1 MSAARPA
8 FEPTAPLAPGITV
21 LEASAGTGKTW
32 QISTLV
38 TRLVAEVGLPIDQ
51 VLVVTFTRAATD
63 ELVDRVRNR
72 LREVLAAVRGAT
84 DDGLD
89 PVAAHLWHRARGPAA
104 LPIAQRLHEALQRF
118 DQATITTIH
127 GFCQRMLQQNAFE
140 SLADADAELM
150 TDDRAL
156 RDAIRADLLARLRY
170 DADAALRGFLDAAA
184 SQGGCGLAGDLDA
197 LLSEAS
203 RHPDAAVLP
212 ADSAG
217 VLVGD
222 ASAAHL
228 QVPADPAERAALAGR
243 VRADVVRWARA
254 ELARRART
262 QRVQT
267 YDDLLRLLAD
277 ALGDDVPADRRQRL
291 AAAVRAQFGA
301 ALIDE
306 FQDTDRVQW
315 TIFRALFGGDDRDR
329 YLYLIGDPKQAIYG
343 FRGANVHVYLDAVRC
358 APGRVFT
365 MTRNFRSDARLVDG
379 LNHLLDH
386 RGVFGDDAIAYVEV
400 DAQHQT
406 DRLRPPDT
414 WPADDARR
422 AALQV
427 RFFDGALKRGGEPTD
442 LLGAGALGP
451 ALADRVA
458 EDVVELLDAGFTLD
472 DRPVGPGDVAIL
484 VRSHFQAQALERAL
498 GARGVPSVRSGAAS
512 VFASDEARHL
522 QSWLAAVAE
531 AGRDGPARR
540 AAATPLF
547 GWTAA
552 DLVQL
557 SADAPAEVA
566 RWDTW
571 LALLQRAAD
580 QFVRRGFMVAFRAT
594 LDAAQVMP
602 RLLGWPDGE
611 RRVTNLLHLAEL
623 THAAQQRDRMSPLTT
638 LEWLADQRARVE
650 AEETGEA
657 ELRLERDDAA
667 VRLLTMHKS
676 KGLQFPIVF
685 APYLWDGRRVRA
697 THPLV
702 VPNPDAPAQRL
713 LLADVDDAGEPRAA
727 LLARAEVEAAQ
738 EQMRLAYVALTRAVH
753 RCVVYAGPSTHGG
766 QVLYGQSPIAALLH
780 APADAPSRL
789 HADIEHAHD
798 VERLWDDVRRLA
810 DAAPERAGGPTL
822 GATRCAAAGRA
833 RWTPPAEAEA
843 PPLRTRWYARGP
855 FDAAWRVHSYS
866 SLTRDKEVDEG
877 LLHDPLAARPGAGDE
892 PVDVDVPAL
901 PAPHD
906 VPLATFA
913 GGTQAGT
920 FLHAVL
926 EEVDFAPTPD
936 DPDRVRAL
944 QAAIDHL
951 GPRHGFTAERTAGLA
966 GHLAEA
972 LRVPLGGPLGD
983 FRLIDLQRADR
994 LDELRFDL
1002 PVARVPGGA
1011 FADAFTRGAPGAGGL
1026 RPEYVQGLRAL
1037 GFDTLAGFLT
1047 GAIDLVFRHEGR
1059 WYVADYKSNRVDPAR
1074 TGTSPLGHYAHGY
1087 LQREMERHHYLLQ
1100 AHLYALALHRYLRHR
1115 LGPDYSYADH
1125 FGGAVYLF
1133 LRGMTAPERPVG
1145 AAGREGVYHLR
1156 PDAAVL
1162 RALDELMEGI

>member
-150 TDDRAL
+150 TDDRVL

-254 ELARRART
+254 ELGRRART

-277 ALGDDVPADRRQRL
+277 ALGPGVPEARRHRL
-291 AAAVRAQFGA
+291 AAAVRAQFSA

-315 TIFRALFGGDDRDR
+315 TIFRALFDASDR

-343 FRGANVHVYLDAVRC
+343 FRGANVHVYLDAVRH
-358 APGRVFT
+358 AGPGRVFT

-379 LNHLLDH
+379 LNHLLNH
-386 RGVFGDDAIAYVEV
+386 RGVFGDDAIRYVEV
-400 DAQHQT
+400 DAQHQA
-406 DRLRPPDT
+406 DRLAL
-414 WPADDARR
+414 PADWPPADPRR
-422 AALQV
+422 AGLQL
-427 RFFDGALKRGGEPTD
+427 RFFDGALKRGGEPGE
-442 LLGAGALGP
+442 LLRAGELGP
-451 ALADRVA
+451 ALAERVA
-458 EDVVELLDAGFTLD
+458 EDVVELLDAGCTLD
-472 DRPVGPGDVAIL
+472 GRPVGPGDIAVL
-484 VRSHFQAQALERAL
+484 VRSHFQAQSLERAL

-540 AAATPLF
+540 AAATPIF

-552 DLVQL
+552 DLAKL
-557 SADAPAEVA
+557 SADDAEAVG
-566 RWDTW
+566 RWDAW
-571 LALLQRAAD
+571 LGSLQHAAD
-580 QFVRRGFMVAFRAT
+580 QFARKGFMVAFRGA
-594 LDAAQVMP
+594 LEAHEVMP

-623 THAAQQRDRMSPLTT
+623 VHTAQQRDRLTPLTT
-638 LEWLADQRARVE
+638 LEWLADQRARVD
-650 AEETGEA
+650 AEEAGEA

-676 KGLQFPIVF
+676 KGLQFPVVF
-685 APYLWDGRRVRA
+685 APYLWDGRRVRHS
-697 THPLV
+697 HPLL
-702 VPNPDAPAQRL
+702 VPDPAAPDRRV
-713 LLADVDDAGEPRAA
+713 LATDVDDEAEPRAT
-727 LLARAEVEAAQ
+727 LLQRADREAAQ

-753 RCVVYAGPSTHGG
+753 RCVVYAGPSFNGSQNH
-766 QVLYGQSPIAALLH
+766 YARSPLGALLH
-780 APADAPSRL
+780 APADAADRL
-789 HADIEHAHD
+789 DLELEHVND
-798 VERLWDDVRRLA
+798 PERLWSDLQRIA
-810 DAAPERAGGPTL
+810 AAAPPRGGAPTL
-822 GATRCAAAGRA
+822 TATRCAAAGRA
-833 RWTPPAEAEA
+833 RWTPPDEGERADPKA
-843 PPLRTRWYARGP
+843 RRYARGP

-866 SLTRDKEVDEG
+866 SLTRDKEVAEG
-877 LLHDPLAARPGAGDE
+877 LLHDPLAARPGASDE
-892 PVDVDVPAL
+892 PADVDVPAVS
-901 PAPHD
+901 APGD
-906 VPLATFA
+906 VPLSTFA
-913 GGTQAGT
+913 GGAQAGT
-920 FLHAVL
+920 FLHAIL
-926 EEVDFAPTPD
+926 EEVDFTPTDD
-936 DPDRVRAL
+936 DPHREAAL

-966 GHLAEA
+966 AHLAEA

-983 FRLIDLQRADR
+983 FRLLDLPRADR

-1011 FADAFTRGAPGAGGL
+1011 FADAFAYGAPGAGGL
-1026 RPEYVQGLRAL
+1026 RADYVQGLRAL
-1037 GFDTLAGFLT
+1037 GFDTIAGFLT
-1047 GAIDLVFRHEGR
+1047 GAIDLVFRRDGR
-1059 WYVADYKSNRVDPAR
+1059 WYVADYKSNRIDPRR
-1074 TGTSPLGHYAHGY
+1074 TGTSPLAHYAQGY

-1115 LGPDYSYADH
+1115 LGDAYSYADH

-1133 LRGMTAPERPVG
+1133 LRGMTRPDLPVG
-1145 AAGREGVYHLR
+1145 PDGRAGVYHLR

-1162 RALDELMEGI
+1162 RALDELMEGL